1 MDRIWTICNVIVY
14 GFESIVF
21 GMMVVGLIGFI
32 EGSKFNNQIIQTV
45 FDTLFKIEME
55 DDETL

>member
-14 GFESIVF
+14 GFELIVF

-32 EGSKFNNQIIQTV
+32 EGGKFNNQIIQTV

>member
-14 GFESIVF
+14 GFELIVF

-32 EGSKFNNQIIQTV
+32 EGGKFNNPTIQAI
-45 FDTLFKIEME
+45 FDVLFKIEIE
-55 DDETL
+55 DDEAL